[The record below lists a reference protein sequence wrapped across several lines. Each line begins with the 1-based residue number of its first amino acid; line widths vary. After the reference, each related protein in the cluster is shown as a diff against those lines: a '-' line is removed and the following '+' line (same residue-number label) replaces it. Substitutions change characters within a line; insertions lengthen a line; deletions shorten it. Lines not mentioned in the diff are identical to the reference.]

1 MARVR
6 AGLVLGGGAAIA
18 LLGGAATA
26 STLTVQR
33 SAAPAVVAASPPARA
48 SQAGGVAALSD
59 ATVNTSALVSPKV
72 VLIQSSA
79 GLGSGEIIDS
89 RGYIVTNYHVLLD
102 AQATQA
108 PPFTVTL
115 SNGKVYKASVAGTDA
130 NDDLAVLKIS
140 AGTLRP
146 ITFGDSS
153 NLRVGQFVLAVG
165 NPLGYSQTVTFGIVS
180 TLGRGLPENGPA
192 TYLPDLIQTS
202 APINP
207 GNSGGALVDLAG
219 NLVGVPTLAAQ
230 DPEQGGAAQGIGFA
244 IPANRVRFITDQI
257 IKSGRVIN
265 TGRAY
270 LGISGQDITPNV
282 QQQYNLQVDHGV
294 LLARVG
300 SGTPA
305 ARAGLRVGDIIVS
318 VGGTQVISNADLLD
332 ALARLQPGQSAQIG
346 VVGADGRSR
355 TVTVTLGTLPA
366 S

>member
-1 MARVR
+1 MARIR
-6 AGLVLGGGAAIA
+6 IGLVLGGGAAIA
-18 LLGGAATA
+18 LLAGAAAA
-26 STLTVQR
+26 STLTAQHP
-33 SAAPAVVAASPPARA
+33 AAPASVAASPTAHA
-48 SQAGGVAALSD
+48 AQAGGAAVLSN

-102 AQATQA
+102 GQATQA

-230 DPEQGGAAQGIGFA
+230 DPQQGGAAQGIGFA

-305 ARAGLRVGDIIVS
+305 ARAGLRVGDILVR
-318 VGGTQVISNADLLD
+318 VGDTEVISNADLLD
-332 ALARLQPGQSAQIG
+332 ALARLQPGQSARIG
-346 VVGADGRSR
+346 VVGADGRGR

>member
-1 MARVR
+1 M
-6 AGLVLGGGAAIA
+6 
-18 LLGGAATA
+18 
-26 STLTVQR
+26 
-33 SAAPAVVAASPPARA
+33 
-48 SQAGGVAALSD
+48 
-59 ATVNTSALVSPKV
+59 NTSALVSPKV

-102 AQATQA
+102 GQANQA

-165 NPLGYSQTVTFGIVS
+165 NPLGYSQTVTFGIIS

-192 TYLPDLIQTS
+192 TYLPNLIQTS

-244 IPANRVRFITDQI
+244 IPSNRVRFITDQI
-257 IKSGRVIN
+257 IKSGKVVN

-270 LGISGQDITPNV
+270 LGISGQDISPNV
-282 QQQYNLQVDHGV
+282 QQQYNLPVDHGV

-305 ARAGLRVGDIIVS
+305 ARAGLRPGDIIVQ
-318 VGGTQVISNADLLD
+318 VGDTAVNSNADLLD
-332 ALARLQPGQSAQIG
+332 ALARLQPGQSARVG
-346 VVGADGRSR
+346 VVGADGKSR
-355 TVTVTLGTLPA
+355 TVSVTLGTLPA